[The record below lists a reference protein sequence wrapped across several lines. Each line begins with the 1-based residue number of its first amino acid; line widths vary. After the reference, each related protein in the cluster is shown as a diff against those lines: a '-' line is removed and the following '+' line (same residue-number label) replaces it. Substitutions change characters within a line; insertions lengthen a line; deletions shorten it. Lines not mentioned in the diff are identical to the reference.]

1 LVLLAPVVAFAL
13 GLGCPRGHGDASS
26 DAAASASAIT
36 VPSPSASPAWPKT
49 VVVAEPDASV
59 PETTFD
65 ELEDVGLDDAFSDAP
80 TSPDG
85 GDALSDA
92 HAKHDVYDDAPLM
105 GTKTFI
111 DETPMRGIRKIT
123 VAAAKVHKAP
133 KDQNIV
139 ATLQRGTEISL
150 VASIYEDWLRIRF
163 TDPNTGIRRQGWIYV
178 TTFAGPKTKSCP
190 ANWTYHPQ
198 DGGWCDRECNKN
210 TDCKAIKGFK
220 CSGTLCFYAGDDP
233 R

>member
-1 LVLLAPVVAFAL
+1 VVLAPLVAFAL
-13 GLGCPRGHGDASS
+13 GLGCPRGHQEATP
-26 DAAASASAIT
+26 DAAPSASVVVA
-36 VPSPSASPAWPKT
+36 PSASPAWPK
-49 VVVAEPDASV
+49 VVVVNEPETSV

-65 ELEDVGLDDAFSDAP
+65 DLEDVGIDDAFSDAP
-80 TSPDG
+80 FD
-85 GDALSDA
+85 GDALTDA

-190 ANWTYHPQ
+190 ANWTFHPQ
-198 DGGWCDRECNKN
+198 DGGWCDRECTKN
-210 TDCKAIKGFK
+210 TDCKAIKGYK

>member
-1 LVLLAPVVAFAL
+1 
-13 GLGCPRGHGDASS
+13 STS
-26 DAAASASAIT
+26 AAS
-36 VPSPSASPAWPKT
+36 VPSPSASAWPK
-49 VVVAEPDASV
+49 VVVVNEPETSA

-65 ELEDVGLDDAFSDAP
+65 ELEDASIIDDAFSDAP
-80 TSPDG
+80 FD
-85 GDALSDA
+85 SDA
-92 HAKHDVYDDAPLM
+92 HDVRHDVYDDAPLM

-139 ATLQRGTEISL
+139 ATLPRGTEISL

-163 TDPNTGIRRQGWIYV
+163 TDPNTSIRRQGWIYAS
-178 TTFAGPKTKSCP
+178 TFAGPKTKTCP
-190 ANWTYHPQ
+190 AGWTWHQQ